1 MLLSLQNFAAAARQ
15 GFDLAMGE
23 ASVPLTLVEA
33 KPIAAQPFPGML
45 REPFSLIF
53 RAASQVVLPQ
63 KLYRLTNPAM
73 GALDIF
79 LVPVG
84 RDREGILYQAVF
96 S

>member
-1 MLLSLQNFAAAARQ
+1 MLLSLQNFAAAARE
-15 GFDLAMGE
+15 GFDLGVGE
-23 ASVPLTLVEA
+23 ASMPLTLVEA
-33 KPIAAQPFPGML
+33 KPMAVQPFPGML
-45 REPFSLIF
+45 REPFALVF

-63 KLYRLTNPAM
+63 KLYRVSNPTI

-84 RDREGILYQAVF
+84 QDGQGTLYQAVF